1 MSSHSDYY
9 VVLPLPL
16 LTAPMAA
23 LRAYLTLRSYLN
35 PADPG
40 REVWPSR
47 KHMADRAEV
56 SIDTIDRG
64 IKWLADEGWI
74 TVIERRDAAGDRTSN
89 AYIVFGAKQGVAADL
104 PRGVAADLRPQV
116 AAEVVEEVE
125 PREVEPTSG
134 AALPPLPP
142 MEGNTE
148 SFALKAPV
156 ESNRRSRATRM
167 PDGFTPDPDLV
178 AWTKE
183 NCPDIDAKYEWAQF
197 VDHAAATDRRQ
208 VDWRKAWMTWARK
221 AQQWKR
227 ERGQQQRAAQK
238 RDMSALWIKQDFG
251 NPLEGIAQ

>member
-64 IKWLADEGWI
+64 IKWLADEGWV
-74 TVIERRDAAGDRTSN
+74 TVIERRDSAGDRTSN
-89 AYIVFGAKQGVAADL
+89 AYIVFGAKQGVAAEL

-116 AAEVVEEVE
+116 AAKVVEEVE
-125 PREVEPTSG
+125 PLEVEPTAG
-134 AALPPLPP
+134 AALPPMPT
-142 MEGNTE
+142 MEGQTE
-148 SFALKAPV
+148 AFTLKAPV
-156 ESNRRSRATRM
+156 ESKPEPKGKATRM
-167 PDGFTPDPDLV
+167 PEGYKPTTAMI

-183 NCPDIDAKYEWAQF
+183 HCPDIDARREWASF
-197 VDHAAATDRRQ
+197 VNFHEAKGSRFVKWDAA
-208 VDWRKAWMTWARK
+208 WRTWANK
-221 AQQWKR
+221 AQGYIE
-227 ERGQQQRAAQK
+227 ERKKPASLKPAHRAF
-238 RDMSALWIKQDFG
+238 RDKDG
-251 NPLEGIAQ
+251 RTYE